1 MINNYTRNTLHIYM
15 TEKKKA
21 IYVLNTYAQKE
32 NKKSI
37 SDKMIGTRKYIIYDV
52 SMYWTN
58 Q

>member
-1 MINNYTRNTLHIYM
+1 M
-15 TEKKKA
+15 TGKEKL

-37 SDKMIGTRKYIIYDV
+37 SDKMIGTRKYSICDV

-58 Q
+58 H